1 MSISFSRRGQ
11 RAYASRITDEL
22 QGKGKKR
29 ERKGERERERESR
42 RTDGREGRGKLVPS
56 GWNGK
61 WRFWLIG
68 KRAHKTRALGYAF
81 PILNGFIQAVAF

>member
-1 MSISFSRRGQ
+1 MRTRRG
-11 RAYASRITDEL
+11 SRMSCKA
-22 QGKGKKR
+22 KGKR
-29 ERKGERERERESR
+29 ESERERERERESG
-42 RTDGREGRGKLVPS
+42 RTDGREGRGKLVPL